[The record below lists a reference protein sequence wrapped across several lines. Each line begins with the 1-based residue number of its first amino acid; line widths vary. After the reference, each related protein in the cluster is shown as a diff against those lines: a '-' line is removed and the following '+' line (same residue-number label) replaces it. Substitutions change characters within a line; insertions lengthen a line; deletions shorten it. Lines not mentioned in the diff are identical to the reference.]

1 MSVFIKSSIGKKFF
15 VSISGLFLIMFLLV
29 HLTANLFLL
38 GGSDAYNIATHF
50 METNIIIQIMQ
61 PLLAAGFLLHII
73 YAVVVELKN
82 QFSRPI
88 KYKKFNQ
95 KESSTWASRNM
106 IYLGIIIFVFL
117 AVHLY
122 NFFWKMKFA
131 GDPLLAEVNVN
142 GEIMHNAYALVVG
155 LFTTDFFAGSHYIFS
170 GLYILG
176 AIALGLHLHHGFWS
190 AFQTLGWSNDL
201 WRKRLTVL
209 GDIVAIVIAAGFTI
223 LPLYFLIF

>member
-15 VSISGLFLIMFLLV
+15 VSISGLFLIMFLVV

-38 GGSDAYNIATHF
+38 GGSDAYNTATHF
-50 METNIIIQIMQ
+50 MDTNPLIQIMQ
-61 PLLAAGFLLHII
+61 PILALGFILHIL
-73 YAVVVELKN
+73 YAITVEFKN
-82 QFSRPI
+82 WKSRPV
-88 KYKKFNQ
+88 KYNKVNQ
-95 KESSTWASRNM
+95 KDASTWASRNM
-106 IYLGIIIFVFL
+106 IYLGIIVLVFL

-142 GEIMHNAYALVVG
+142 GEMMHNAYALVTG
-155 LFTTDFFAGSHYIFS
+155 LFTQDVFAGSHFIFS

-190 AFQTLGWSNDL
+190 SFQTLGWSNDN

-209 GDIVAIVIAAGFTI
+209 GDIVAIVIAGGFTI
-223 LPLYFLIF
+223 LPLYFLLF